1 MTVRMTMV
9 MLLMILMLPKL
20 VPMLSLL
27 QLLTMMTI
35 VLMLMT
41 LLMLP
46 MLSLTMMIVISAAA
60 PAAAASADAFLS
72 QISSTAMP
80 WQHQSEKV
88 YLDTPPPQ
96 PTPPMVTASFIFL
109 PSPFWVKFWALS
121 GPTSPPA
128 LPFELS
134 FGLGF
139 LASREDW
146 DGRLYWLEFYARRR
160 CNCSTPLDGAPA
172 TFLLSTP

>member
-1 MTVRMTMV
+1 MLMTVRMTMV

-88 YLDTPPPQ
+88 YLDTPPPS
-96 PTPPMVTASFIFL
+96 THSTHGDSF
-109 PSPFWVKFWALS
+109 VHLS
-121 GPTSPPA
+121 SKSILGQVLGPERPNVSA
-128 LPFELS
+128 GLAFRAQLRLGV
-134 FGLGF
+134 FGLTRGLGWQTI
-139 LASREDW
+139 LA
-146 DGRLYWLEFYARRR
+146 
-160 CNCSTPLDGAPA
+160 
-172 TFLLSTP
+172 